1 MKPTGNLI
9 VDGMIQI
16 VTAHVG
22 QNTVD
27 SAKLPE
33 LMKSVSA
40 TLLECMNAATGSVS
54 TPVAEPAAPVAV
66 AAPTPAPA
74 AARAPAA
81 TRAVAP
87 APEPKDVVD
96 PRWKDLPTKPV
107 VPVSKSI
114 LKDFIVCL
122 FDGEKRK
129 MMSRY
134 ILMKY
139 GMTPEQ
145 YRAYWKLPDD
155 YPMTAPGY
163 SDEKRIVA
171 VSQGLG
177 KNRVVKKT
185 AKKKSR
191 KSA

>member
-40 TLLECMNAATGSVS
+40 TLLECMNSATGSVS